1 MAATYITPDKN
12 AVVSEIFVAAPRER
26 VFTALIDR
34 AQALQWGS
42 SAEYELTEWQMELRP
57 GGKWKFIAR
66 KRGDAA
72 NHDLVH
78 YGEITD
84 VDPPRLLQY
93 TWFASWHSDPSQE
106 TLVRWEL
113 SAASGGTQVK
123 VTHSGLGPMPE
134 DCKGYAQGWP
144 GLVTRIKQFVEANIQ
159 AAQS

>member
-1 MAATYITPDKN
+1 MAATYITPNTDT
-12 AVVSEIFVAAPRER
+12 VVSEIFVAAPRER

-42 SAEYELTEWQMELRP
+42 SAEYEMTEWEMAPRR

-66 KRGDAA
+66 KRGDASSP
-72 NHDLVH
+72 DLVH

-84 VDPPRLLQY
+84 IDPPRLLQF

-113 SAASGGTQVK
+113 SAAAGGTQVK
-123 VTHSGLGPMPE
+123 VMHSGLAPMPQ

-144 GLVTRIKQFVEANIQ
+144 GLVARIKQVVEASIET
-159 AAQS
+159 